1 MECCY
6 YELNTVP
13 DFSLYKYA
21 SLSETGPSGVLVQHQ
36 AFWRQLN
43 QWGKLFGGSIHF
55 IYEFNPDRPAGQRMK
70 LALRFDAPDE
80 DAAECVRQVMK
91 ASVLAPYYDR
101 LALSKGDGM
110 TGYQYPW
117 QVNLFKKE
125 RFIASSFNEQEQFYT
140 CSEWE
145 MNRDARLYAMLRLME
160 ETGSHCAYCVD
171 IYPVDYCDAA
181 ENSLAYILPHLREL
195 NSFKV
200 KTGSGSVSS
209 GGRDENAKKALD
221 FYEGMLDDITTSPH
235 FLMNIQVLGETEA
248 LAKQILDAA
257 ASEALA
263 AGNHTVYGERFGRD
277 IPAATTGG
285 FTCWSDP
292 SAPEGLAFLPHLMTL
307 EQMVPFAVLPV
318 LFPGEAIEM
327 PKETVPPRQEGMLI
341 GYDDRNHEIYFP
353 WKKLSKHGFMAGMPG
368 SGKTNTMMYLASEMY
383 RAGIPILIM
392 EPAKKEYRVLT
403 TLEGMKEIS
412 LFSPSANSMF
422 PLHINPFEF
431 PRGMKLADHI
441 NRLLDVFNGTFQLD
455 PPMPML
461 LTEGIQACYE
471 ELLWLPG
478 MVNQGNLPYPTM
490 RMLYAQI
497 EKLLDKYQ
505 YADEVK
511 SNLKSILQVRIGS
524 LLAREMG
531 DIFDVEASTFAP
543 ESWLKKS
550 AVIELASLGTG
561 PSNFL
566 MLMLMTLIRETL
578 DTQVYDPEAWG
589 AKPRHVIFLEEAHNL
604 IANTSVQAAGGL
616 DPKISATAFITKML
630 AEVRALGE
638 GIVIADQLPTAMAP
652 EVIKNTSLKFG
663 LRLTSE
669 DERQLLGAAMSAD
682 GVQMERMGIFSPG
695 QSLVSYEDLLR
706 PFEIRIPE
714 FKGDEFVDDEKLL
727 DSALCNPVYHDNML
741 KSAEIMRD
749 KFEKRKA
756 EQIAKQNQFFEKV
769 QGTYRYWKAHPE
781 EVSEQ
786 NRGML
791 REKREFQ
798 REYEEL
804 MEKWCRLT
812 LDILI
817 YMGVTMIRR
826 ERLAHMTEC
835 SDQEKKAAVNAH
847 NQWLDMIAGLYKSV
861 QFERSLFKEYAGK
874 AGMKPLEEAEARLI
888 RQQKL
893 IRAGW
898 TALQ

>member
-1 MECCY
+1 
-6 YELNTVP
+6 
-13 DFSLYKYA
+13 
-21 SLSETGPSGVLVQHQ
+21 
-36 AFWRQLN
+36 
-43 QWGKLFGGSIHF
+43 
-55 IYEFNPDRPAGQRMK
+55 
-70 LALRFDAPDE
+70 
-80 DAAECVRQVMK
+80 
-91 ASVLAPYYDR
+91 
-101 LALSKGDGM
+101 
-110 TGYQYPW
+110 
-117 QVNLFKKE
+117 
-125 RFIASSFNEQEQFYT
+125 
-140 CSEWE
+140 
-145 MNRDARLYAMLRLME
+145 
-160 ETGSHCAYCVD
+160 
-171 IYPVDYCDAA
+171 
-181 ENSLAYILPHLREL
+181 
-195 NSFKV
+195 
-200 KTGSGSVSS
+200 
-209 GGRDENAKKALD
+209 
-221 FYEGMLDDITTSPH
+221 
-235 FLMNIQVLGETEA
+235 
-248 LAKQILDAA
+248 
-257 ASEALA
+257 
-263 AGNHTVYGERFGRD
+263 
-277 IPAATTGG
+277 
-285 FTCWSDP
+285 
-292 SAPEGLAFLPHLMTL
+292 
-307 EQMVPFAVLPV
+307 
-318 LFPGEAIEM
+318 
-327 PKETVPPRQEGMLI
+327 
-341 GYDDRNHEIYFP
+341 
-353 WKKLSKHGFMAGMPG
+353 
-368 SGKTNTMMYLASEMY
+368 
-383 RAGIPILIM
+383 M

-616 DPKISATAFITKML
+616 DPKVSATAFITKML

-781 EVSEQ
+781 EVSEH

-826 ERLAHMTEC
+826 ERLAHLTEC